1 MSENPQMPASSEPA
15 EPRTSR
21 LPWWA
26 VALAFAVLVGFLTV
40 LGLALRDPAVGVGD
54 DVPPF
59 VLDTY
64 AGEQISTADLQGKL
78 LVINFW
84 ASWCGPC
91 AEEAAELEAAWQ
103 ALKPGGQVVF
113 LGVAYLDTDREALDY
128 LEQFGITYPNGPDNQ
143 TRISNIFRIRGVPET
158 YIVDGSGRLVWVKIG
173 PFASVD
179 EILQTVQ
186 SYLP

>member
-1 MSENPQMPASSEPA
+1 MSETPHLPDAPEPA
-15 EPRTSR
+15 EPRAAR

-26 VALAFAVLVGFLTV
+26 VALAFTALVGFLTV

-54 DVPPF
+54 EVPPF

-64 AGEQISTADLQGKL
+64 SGEQISTADLQGKV

-91 AEEAAELEAAWQ
+91 AEEAAELETAWQ
-103 ALKPGGQVVF
+103 ALKSNDQVVF
-113 LGVAYLDTDREALDY
+113 LGVAYLDSDREALDY

-158 YIVDGSGRLVWVKIG
+158 YIVDSNSRLVSVKVG

-179 EILQTVQ
+179 EILLSVQ
-186 SYLP
+186 PYLP